1 MNQLKV
7 KKIASVL
14 VILLLFPIVM
24 IGCNDAPNAEQATLL
39 DIVSTSEITA
49 EPTTEIT
56 PTLEV
61 TTEPVTLAISKI
73 DLKALEKDID
83 QLSIAISN
91 AGDNEIQ
98 SILDTFMTE
107 TSWEVSVLYYGNQ
120 KNGFWTSPMMELPSD
135 YKFTERP
142 PYLNAV
148 DTGLYIPE
156 LYSSAFENKMIQ
168 TMCKPIIV
176 DGNIIGVVGI
186 DVFN

>member
-1 MNQLKV
+1 MYQSKV
-7 KKIASVL
+7 KKIASIL
-14 VILLLFPIVM
+14 VIILLFPIVM
-24 IGCNDAPNAEQATLL
+24 IGCNAEPNAEQATVLNT
-39 DIVSTSEITA
+39 VSSSEITS
-49 EPTTEIT
+49 EPTAEIT
-56 PTLEV
+56 TALEV
-61 TTEPVTLAISKI
+61 TSEPVTQAISKI
-73 DLKALEKDID
+73 DLKALENDID
-83 QLSIAISN
+83 QLSISIST
-91 AGDNEIQ
+91 ARDSEIQ

-120 KNGFWTSPMMELPSD
+120 KNGFWTSPMMELPPD

-156 LYSSAFENKMIQ
+156 LYSSAFDNKMIQ

-176 DGNIIGVVGI
+176 DGKIIGVVGI